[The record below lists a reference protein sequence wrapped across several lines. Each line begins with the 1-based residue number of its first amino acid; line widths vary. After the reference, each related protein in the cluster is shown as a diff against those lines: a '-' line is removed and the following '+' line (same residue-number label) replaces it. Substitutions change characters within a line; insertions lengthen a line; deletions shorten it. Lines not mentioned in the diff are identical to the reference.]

1 MSRGFG
7 TRAQP
12 VTKHG
17 VAASARGASTTP
29 TREPRNDACRTP
41 EHPCAGP
48 LPRHDSAESVD
59 AFCPRAAVRTADDTK
74 NESAAFSESWRGIQV
89 GCRSTEPAAEDAALR
104 GSMAPRDPF
113 GDERVVMGPNASI
126 GVLQR
131 HTRVLDQTRAAAFS
145 PRFRS
150 RGPGGRRQNEM
161 GKGDPRAAALWSVR
175 TRVARHAAKRL
186 PDRR

>member
-89 GCRSTEPAAEDAALR
+89 GCRSTARR
-104 GSMAPRDPF
+104 GGCGAPREHGAQGPVRRRA
-113 GDERVVMGPNASI
+113 GRYGTQRVN
-126 GVLQR
+126 
-131 HTRVLDQTRAAAFS
+131 
-145 PRFRS
+145 
-150 RGPGGRRQNEM
+150 RGPPASHSGPRPNPRGGFQPSFSKSRAGGSTPKRN
-161 GKGDPRAAALWSVR
+161 GKRGPTGRGALER
-175 TRVARHAAKRL
+175 
-186 PDRR
+186 